1 MNTHDISTD
10 DLILY
15 AMHGASPDELAHIAG
30 HISSCVGCR
39 AELERIQ
46 ADLAAVALTV
56 PQVSPPTR
64 VRENLLREIQGQK
77 AEELGAAPVAGIF
90 SRQRRW
96 AAAYVAALL
105 LAIASGL
112 FWTENA
118 RLRFQ
123 VAALR
128 KAVYQ
133 QQVLQRQDQAAID
146 RATQIQAMLNS
157 REAMRITMVAGQV
170 KPQPRAQVIYSHQQG
185 RLLLIA
191 SDLRP
196 LPPNKTYELWLLPME
211 GAPMACGTFKP
222 DASGNATMLHG
233 QMPLG
238 MQAKAFALTLEP
250 EEGSTAPTSQ
260 PLLMGKTAS

>member
-15 AMHGASPDELAHIAG
+15 AMHGASPDELARIAEHIP
-30 HISSCVGCR
+30 SCTGCR

-56 PQVSPPTR
+56 PQVNPPAR
-64 VRENLLREIQGQK
+64 VRETLLREIQEQK
-77 AEELGAAPVAGIF
+77 AEQLGAAPASGMF
-90 SRQRRW
+90 SRQRW
-96 AAAYVAALL
+96 WSAVYVAALL
-105 LAIASGL
+105 LAIAAGL
-112 FWTENA
+112 LWTENA

-123 VAALR
+123 LTALR
-128 KAVYQ
+128 KTVHE
-133 QQVLQRQDQAAID
+133 QQVLHGQDQAALD
-146 RATQIQAMLNS
+146 WATQMKAMLNS
-157 REAMRITMVAGQV
+157 REAMRVTMVAGPV

-196 LPPNKTYELWLLPME
+196 LPPKMAYELWLMPKD

-233 QMPLG
+233 QMPVG

-250 EEGSTAPTSQ
+250 EEGSPAPTSQ
-260 PLLMGKTAS
+260 PLLMGKAS